1 MILGI
6 PTRPGL
12 RVMVASTPVDFRR
25 GMDGLA
31 ALVSQTLAAGTG
43 WFDHAEHHA
52 VTAFVFRHGLD
63 ADTSTH
69 KHAGTPGYTARKIA
83 ERTVI
88 F

>member
-1 MILGI
+1 MR
-6 PTRPGL
+6 T
-12 RVMVASTPVDFRR
+12 S
-25 GMDGLA
+25 LA
-31 ALVSQTLAAGTG
+31 EAEGWSAFEGELQAVGSGQLYVAAGTG